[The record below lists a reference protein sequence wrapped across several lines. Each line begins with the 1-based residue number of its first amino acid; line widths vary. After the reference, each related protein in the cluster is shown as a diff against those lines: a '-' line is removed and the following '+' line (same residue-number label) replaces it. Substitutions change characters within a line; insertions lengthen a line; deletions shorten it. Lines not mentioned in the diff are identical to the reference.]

1 MRVSHPSG
9 YRSDV
14 TNFVLTLQNLN
25 VMLIQSETSHTLIMY
40 IFHIML
46 VVPSTWG
53 FRNFDSCLCMFYI
66 ILLPGEQLFRNL
78 LRTGIV
84 RTYS

>member
-25 VMLIQSETSHTLIMY
+25 VMLIQSETSHTPITPV
-40 IFHIML
+40 L
-46 VVPSTWG
+46 VLRSTG
-53 FRNFDSCLCMFYI
+53 STRESGVGSIC
-66 ILLPGEQLFRNL
+66 R
-78 LRTGIV
+78 
-84 RTYS
+84 